1 MTYKEIYIVFI
12 LNIIFSLRMLGI
24 FMTLPVISTYGM
36 KLTGSSELLIGIAI
50 GIYGLT
56 QIIFQI
62 PFGFASDKIGRKPVI
77 ITGLLISS
85 MGTCIAAI
93 IENIWGLILG
103 RALQGVSAISATI
116 LALLSDLIQNKNKT
130 KAMMFFGLNF
140 AITFAI
146 SIILGP
152 IITNSI
158 GLQGL
163 FLTITLLTLLGI
175 VLIIFFIPS
184 LSQQNI
190 KNSNH
195 QYITINSKFIKI
207 STQPQLIKLDCS
219 IFFLHT
225 ILILNFMTL
234 PQIMNVLKLLPIE
247 QSKIYCINILIA
259 LIVSAITILYAE
271 KTKKMKKTLITAIY
285 VLFLSEII
293 LLYINSNFYFLFFS
307 ILLFFIAFNIIEGI
321 LPSILNKET
330 PNTHK
335 GTINGFYATSQFL
348 GTTCGGILGGY
359 LLNIYDI
366 QIIFSLEIIVTMI
379 WLIIIYS
386 LKEPTHTKLN

>member
-1 MTYKEIYIVFI
+1 
-12 LNIIFSLRMLGI
+12 
-24 FMTLPVISTYGM
+24 
-36 KLTGSSELLIGIAI
+36 
-50 GIYGLT
+50 
-56 QIIFQI
+56 
-62 PFGFASDKIGRKPVI
+62 
-77 ITGLLISS
+77 
-85 MGTCIAAI
+85 
-93 IENIWGLILG
+93 
-103 RALQGVSAISATI
+103 
-116 LALLSDLIQNKNKT
+116 
-130 KAMMFFGLNF
+130 
-140 AITFAI
+140 
-146 SIILGP
+146 
-152 IITNSI
+152 
-158 GLQGL
+158 
-163 FLTITLLTLLGI
+163 
-175 VLIIFFIPS
+175 
-184 LSQQNI
+184 
-190 KNSNH
+190 
-195 QYITINSKFIKI
+195 
-207 STQPQLIKLDCS
+207 
-219 IFFLHT
+219 
-225 ILILNFMTL
+225 MTL